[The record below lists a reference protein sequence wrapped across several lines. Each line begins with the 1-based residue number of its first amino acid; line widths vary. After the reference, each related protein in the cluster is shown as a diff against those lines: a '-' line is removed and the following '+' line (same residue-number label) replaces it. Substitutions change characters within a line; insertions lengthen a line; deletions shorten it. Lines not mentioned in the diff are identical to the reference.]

1 MIDRSPRVC
10 KTEFLGCCWMGSGGG
25 GDRVAECQS
34 CLSLSLPLPFSTSKM
49 PPPSKD
55 GSFSSRILAILSLQR
70 KKDAPFPPN
79 SNRINERSAREGK
92 GRGRGIRVNT
102 RNKHG
107 MARLERYIERQGQ
120 SHSRGPFVR

>member
-1 MIDRSPRVC
+1 
-10 KTEFLGCCWMGSGGG
+10 MGSGGG

-34 CLSLSLPLPFSTSKM
+34 CLSLSPSAIFDIQDASTIEEWIIFIT
-49 PPPSKD
+49 D
-55 GSFSSRILAILSLQR
+55 ILAILSLQR
-70 KKDAPFPPN
+70 KRNAPFPPN